1 MRCGRGQ
8 LGVPPQ
14 LLSCL
19 ANQPPWHLRNPPHQ
33 HCSSPT
39 AMPRGCTTSAGVD
52 APHAGGWGGLEAAEN
67 APDGNTG
74 VLLSVPDG
82 APSLG
87 CLSRLLYSEAAQST
101 GNTPVRCWALGGL
114 VGQGGCKLPTSPFP
128 PGSR

>member
-1 MRCGRGQ
+1 MWEGAARRATPIALLPCQ
-8 LGVPPQ
+8 PAALAPPQ
-14 LLSCL
+14 PPASALQ
-19 ANQPPWHLRNPPHQ
+19 QPHSHATWLYHPCQ
-33 HCSSPT
+33 C
-39 AMPRGCTTSAGVD
+39 VD

-67 APDGNTG
+67 DPDGNTG

-114 VGQGGCKLPTSPFP
+114 VGQGECKLPTSPFP